1 MRYKLYPGSKMRDSL
16 KLFVTGFIQVI
27 LVAINTYQ
35 ISHGKYS
42 GVFVVGFLIS
52 FVWSFNVKK
61 IAFGTMRDRILYASG
76 AAVGSILGLMLSQ
89 YIYD

>member
-1 MRYKLYPGSKMRDSL
+1 MKDRIQ
-16 KLFVTGFIQVI
+16 LFITGFIQVI

-35 ISHGKYS
+35 ISHSEYG

-61 IAFGTMRDRILYASG
+61 IAFGTMRDRLIYASG
-76 AAVGSILGLMLSQ
+76 AACGSLLGLIVSK